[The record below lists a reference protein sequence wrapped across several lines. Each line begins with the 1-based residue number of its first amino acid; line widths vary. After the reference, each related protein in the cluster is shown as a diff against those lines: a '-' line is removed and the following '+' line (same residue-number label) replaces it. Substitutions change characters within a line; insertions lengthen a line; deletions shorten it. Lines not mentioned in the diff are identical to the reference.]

1 MDLCQNTGLAAP
13 LLSRFDLI
21 FVIVDNVETEKDE
34 MNCDFILNK
43 VNDVDFDDYR
53 NSNIYLFTF
62 NLTNY

>member
-43 VNDVDFDDYR
+43 VDEGDLDGDMCAIVQL
-53 NSNIYLFTF
+53 I
-62 NLTNY
+62 